1 MSVVS
6 QNFLRRLVIWHF
18 CLKNRR
24 KESKKACG
32 LCADAI
38 ALALM
43 KETELYA
50 PIKTYLQGQGYEVKA
65 EIKDCDLVAVR
76 GLEEPVI
83 IELKLSLSIALLMQ
97 GIDRQTITDAV
108 YVAVPAGK
116 GKRWASQVKDGVKL
130 CRRLGLGLMSVRF
143 DATTP
148 SVLVHCDAGPY
159 KPRKVKMRKA
169 ALLKEF
175 ERRVGDHN
183 TGGQS
188 KRKIITA
195 YRQDA
200 LRIAGALVEGPN
212 KPRILAVELGVE
224 KAAGI
229 LQADHYGW
237 FERVERGV
245 YALRPTGF
253 EALKTYADVVKAL
266 QE

>member
-1 MSVVS
+1 
-6 QNFLRRLVIWHF
+6 
-18 CLKNRR
+18 
-24 KESKKACG
+24 
-32 LCADAI
+32 
-38 ALALM
+38 M

-50 PIKTYLQGQGYEVKA
+50 PVKAYLENQGYEVKS

-76 GLEEPVI
+76 DEEDPVI
-83 IELKLSLSIALLMQ
+83 VELKLSLSINLLMQ
-97 GIDRQTITDAV
+97 GIDRQTMSDAV

-116 GKRWASQVKDGVKL
+116 GKRWFGQVKDAVKL
-130 CRRLGLGLMSVRF
+130 CRRLGLGLISVRF
-143 DATTP
+143 EAVTP

-159 KPRKVKMRKA
+159 KPRKVKWRKE

-175 ERRVGDHN
+175 ERRVGDPN

-200 LRIAGALVEGPN
+200 LRLANALQKGPN
-212 KPRILAVELGVE
+212 KPRVLAVDLGVP
-224 KAAGI
+224 KAANI

-245 YALRPTGF
+245 YELRSAGHDAL
-253 EALKTYADVVKAL
+253 EIYADVVKAL